1 MNKLKKITSIA
12 LAVLLVFASIP
23 TINVSAAKIKLN
35 KIKITIYVG
44 KTVTLKVQNNKKKVK
59 WTTSNKKIAT
69 VTKKGKVKG
78 KKSGKATIT
87 ATVGK
92 KKYADVED
100 EMYELKAKCDQL
112 QKDFLR
118 LIERD
123 AEVFEPLSKA
133 YGMPKE
139 TEEEKAEKA
148 RVMEIVLKDACSVPM
163 EIMEKCCEAIELIVE
178 FGAKGSKLAISD
190 AGVGAAFCKAALQG
204 ASLNVYINTKSM
216 ADREYAE
223 ELNRKADAM
232 LEKYT
237 KIADDTFNSVL
248 GRLK

>member
-1 MNKLKKITSIA
+1 MGFTKSSCEEFVDVLASKAPVPGGGGASA
-12 LAVLLVFASIP
+12 L
-23 TINVSAAKIKLN
+23 
-35 KIKITIYVG
+35 VG
-44 KTVTLKVQNNKKKVK
+44 AIGMALGNMVGSL
-59 WTTSNKKIAT
+59 
-69 VTKKGKVKG
+69 
-78 KKSGKATIT
+78 
-87 ATVGK
+87 TVGK
-92 KKYADVED
+92 KKYADVEAD
-100 EMYELKAKCDQL
+100 IIALKEKATAL
-112 QKDFLR
+112 QADFLR
-118 LIERD
+118 LVEAD
-123 AEVFEPLSKA
+123 AEAFEPLAKA
-133 YGMPKE
+133 YGMPRE

-148 RVMEIVLKDACSVPM
+148 RVMAIVLKDACAVPM

-190 AGVGAAFCKAALQG
+190 AGVGAAFCKAALKG

-223 ELNRKADAM
+223 ELNKKADAM

>member
-1 MNKLKKITSIA
+1 MGFSTSTCTEFVEVLASKAPVPGGGGASA
-12 LAVLLVFASIP
+12 LVGAVGTALGNMVGSLTSAYFFLP
-23 TINVSAAKIKLN
+23 TVILPTMFPRA
-35 KIKITIYVG
+35 VG
-44 KTVTLKVQNNKKKVK
+44 
-59 WTTSNKKIAT
+59 
-69 VTKKGKVKG
+69 
-78 KKSGKATIT
+78 T
-87 ATVGK
+87 ALGNMVGSLTVGK
-92 KKYADVED
+92 KKYADVEE

-178 FGAKGSKLAISD
+178 FGAKVSKLAISD

-223 ELNRKADAM
+223 ELNKKADAM